1 MVKNISN
8 ILKNILQVSQS
19 TSFKGKKRKIT
30 YSLFLSNGV
39 VVLDIAIIYL
49 LTSYFQEIE
58 LPEFISFIDI
68 ENLKILL
75 PVLVVLRYLVVYL
88 EVMNLHN
95 LRLGIEQSFRENFL
109 KEVFLRGNYSVSDS
123 YFFINTLSVHV
134 STFYQNFT
142 SLLTN
147 FIKIVLFLVFLL
159 ISEPS
164 NFTFFILGLL
174 FLIFPSKYFS
184 KLNRKY
190 SHISYESSNNISRNI
205 ERVIDNL
212 YLIKILNK
220 FKDEML
226 NYTANLNTYYDSQI
240 KNQKYGTLN
249 SIYPSFVTLLFL
261 STILIFYPTGSTIT
275 LEFIAILLR
284 LFQSLGDFNK
294 VFSMSISTYVHLE
307 KVLLMINNQKEVFS
321 NNFSI
326 NTVDSKNIIEIKN
339 INFKYLNSDKLI
351 FKNLSLDIKK
361 GKHTIITGP
370 NGIGKSTFLGLVSG
384 VFYPE
389 KGSVKLGTK
398 NIGYISAYPMILNGT
413 LKENLL
419 YGVNYEKNDKELME
433 YIEQF
438 QVFKGNNYELNMRV
452 SNKSLSSGQMQKVSF
467 IRALLSKPDLL
478 ILDESTANLDTET
491 SSFLYQLLQNLNIT
505 ILNSTHSSDKFTS
518 NDIELQF
525 KLEEGI
531 TTIQEIT

>member
-1 MVKNISN
+1 M
-8 ILKNILQVSQS
+8 
-19 TSFKGKKRKIT
+19 
-30 YSLFLSNGV
+30 

-164 NFTFFILGLL
+164 NFTFFIFGLL

-240 KNQKYGTLN
+240 NQK
-249 SIYPSFVTLLFL
+249 
-261 STILIFYPTGSTIT
+261 
-275 LEFIAILLR
+275 
-284 LFQSLGDFNK
+284 
-294 VFSMSISTYVHLE
+294 
-307 KVLLMINNQKEVFS
+307 
-321 NNFSI
+321 
-326 NTVDSKNIIEIKN
+326 
-339 INFKYLNSDKLI
+339 
-351 FKNLSLDIKK
+351 
-361 GKHTIITGP
+361 
-370 NGIGKSTFLGLVSG
+370 
-384 VFYPE
+384 
-389 KGSVKLGTK
+389 
-398 NIGYISAYPMILNGT
+398 
-413 LKENLL
+413 
-419 YGVNYEKNDKELME
+419 
-433 YIEQF
+433 
-438 QVFKGNNYELNMRV
+438 
-452 SNKSLSSGQMQKVSF
+452 
-467 IRALLSKPDLL
+467 
-478 ILDESTANLDTET
+478 
-491 SSFLYQLLQNLNIT
+491 
-505 ILNSTHSSDKFTS
+505 
-518 NDIELQF
+518 
-525 KLEEGI
+525 
-531 TTIQEIT
+531 

>member
-1 MVKNISN
+1 MMVKNMSN

-30 YSLFLSNGV
+30 YSLLLSNGV

-49 LTSYFQEIE
+49 LTSYFQDIE
-58 LPEFISFIDI
+58 LPEFISFIDL
-68 ENLKILL
+68 ESLKILL
-75 PVLVVLRYLVVYL
+75 PVLVVLRYFVVYL

-226 NYTANLNTYYDSQI
+226 NYIANLKTYYDSQI

-261 STILIFYPTGSTIT
+261 STILIFYPTGSMIT

-321 NNFSI
+321 G
-326 NTVDSKNIIEIKN
+326 TT
-339 INFKYLNSDKLI
+339 LI
-351 FKNLSLDIKK
+351 
-361 GKHTIITGP
+361 
-370 NGIGKSTFLGLVSG
+370 
-384 VFYPE
+384 
-389 KGSVKLGTK
+389 
-398 NIGYISAYPMILNGT
+398 
-413 LKENLL
+413 
-419 YGVNYEKNDKELME
+419 
-433 YIEQF
+433 
-438 QVFKGNNYELNMRV
+438 QV
-452 SNKSLSSGQMQKVSF
+452 
-467 IRALLSKPDLL
+467 
-478 ILDESTANLDTET
+478 
-491 SSFLYQLLQNLNIT
+491 
-505 ILNSTHSSDKFTS
+505 
-518 NDIELQF
+518 
-525 KLEEGI
+525 
-531 TTIQEIT
+531 